1 VAILYLAL
9 FIPICISDIG
19 SKTIPNVYL
28 KILAYFTCIH
38 LVQDGFPEADQQL
51 IAALLLVGSYFLHIG
66 MGDLKLLALL
76 SLSFNS
82 LGLEFVMLICVA
94 ATFHIVVSTARKRVI
109 PQSIAL
115 APSIFFA
122 FATYLAT
129 R

>member
-1 VAILYLAL
+1 MTFLYLAL
-9 FIPICISDIG
+9 FIPISISDIS

-28 KILAYFTCIH
+28 KILAYFTFFH
-38 LVQDGFPEADQQL
+38 LVQDGFPGVDRQL
-51 IAALLLVGSYFLHIG
+51 IAALLLAGGYLLNIG

-76 SLSFNS
+76 SLGFKS
-82 LGLEFVMLICVA
+82 LGMEFLMLICIA
-94 ATFHIVVSTARKRVI
+94 ATFHIVVSTARSRVI